1 MWQFIKYVFATI
13 VGLFLFSILGFF
25 LFVGIVAAVGSSE
38 DSTPIETNSVLKLN
52 LNNPVQEVAV
62 ENPFA
67 EFSGGQGNVLGLLDI
82 RSALAN
88 AKQDPNIKGVYLDV
102 QYPMV
107 GWATAEEIRDAILDF
122 KKSNK
127 FVYAYGEVMTEK
139 AYYLASVADKI
150 YLNPAGGMEWNG
162 LSAEYDFYKGTLD
175 KLEVKP
181 LIFRVGEYKSAV
193 EPFFREN
200 MSDASRLQNQVLINN
215 IFDHAVD
222 KISQARKIT
231 PTQLKNLADSL
242 SIDSPQ
248 DALTHKLITH
258 VGYYDEVE
266 SALRKELKLGEDDKI
281 KFVGLSKYSK
291 AEKQVKEGSSDN
303 RIAVIIGEGAI
314 MSGKSND
321 GNIGSET
328 IVEELR
334 KARKDKK
341 VKAVVLRINSPGG
354 SALASDV
361 MWREVQLTR
370 KEKPV
375 IASMSDVAAS
385 GGYYMAMGC
394 DKIVAHPNTITGSIG
409 VFSVLFNFQNT
420 FRNKLGITFDRV
432 NTNAHSD
439 WPSVT
444 REMTPFENSRM
455 QRSTENIYAVFT
467 KKAAE
472 GRKMPLEKLKSL
484 ASGRVWSGREAK
496 GNGLID
502 EFGGLDKAIEIA
514 AKSAKLK
521 EGDYRVRYPKEKNVF
536 EEMITKFSN
545 NAEEAMLQQKL
556 GDFAPYLKTLKKL
569 QQMEGTQA
577 RLPFDINIK

>member
-52 LNNPVQEVAV
+52 LNNPIQEVAV

-444 REMTPFENSRM
+444 REMTPFENNRM

-472 GRKMPLEKLKSL
+472 GRKMSLEKLKSL

>member
-25 LFVGIVAAVGSSE
+25 LFVGIVAAIGSSE

-52 LNNPVQEVAV
+52 LNNPIQEVAV

-291 AEKQVKEGSSDN
+291 AEKKVKEGSSDN

-328 IVEELR
+328 IVDELR

-444 REMTPFENSRM
+444 REMTPFENNRM

-536 EEMITKFSN
+536 EDVITKFSN
-545 NAEEAMLQQKL
+545 DAEEAVLQQKL

-577 RLPFDINIK
+577 RLPFDITIK